1 MYPSYYLG
9 NALSRNTV
17 VWAHVLCQKRLL
29 TDAFNVHLQV
39 LLLRFN
45 FGLSEANLSS
55 QMQDNLQ
62 DNIGQFVDQIL
73 DAVCSAYAEED
84 CLLLQIFCDFLT
96 DLGNEPKHRQDL
108 EKSVSLQFV
117 QQIFLV
123 LDYKEGKEQCVMILV
138 FFGSGVNEK

>member
-1 MYPSYYLG
+1 MCTILLQKLPFTDNFY
-9 NALSRNTV
+9 
-17 VWAHVLCQKRLL
+17 VL
-29 TDAFNVHLQV
+29 LQV

-45 FGLSEANLSS
+45 FCLTEANLSS
-55 QMQDNLQ
+55 QMQDNVQ

-84 CLLLQIFCDFLT
+84 CLLLEIFCDFLT

-123 LDYKEGKEQCVMILV
+123 LDYKEGKERSMKILSDA
-138 FFGSGVNEK
+138 FAPTMK